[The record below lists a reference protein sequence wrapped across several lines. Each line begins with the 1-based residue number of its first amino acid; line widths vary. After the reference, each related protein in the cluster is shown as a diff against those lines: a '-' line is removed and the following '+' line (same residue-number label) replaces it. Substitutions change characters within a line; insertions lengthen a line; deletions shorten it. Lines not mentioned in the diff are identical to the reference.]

1 MEARRPHERH
11 GSDEGLREALDGRGG
26 GVEPALG
33 HHFSRD
39 ERPSNRLDQESY
51 SSEGHM
57 EDSCES
63 CGAARSTSGSSGHY
77 TCACKPAVPD
87 YARLPEQTQKPPE
100 ESDDAIFV
108 RNLATRVI
116 ARAFDDA
123 AGIIEGNER
132 RKGHSL
138 ALMVDGWKWLYKGSE
153 NRKKWF
159 RWAGLRE
166 PQPNILQAQVDEW
179 ARLRISS
186 DPRRRTN
193 INLNFQAITESV
205 QEIGDD
211 DELGMANGND

>member
-1 MEARRPHERH
+1 
-11 GSDEGLREALDGRGG
+11 
-26 GVEPALG
+26 
-33 HHFSRD
+33 
-39 ERPSNRLDQESY
+39 
-51 SSEGHM
+51 M

-63 CGAARSTSGSSGHY
+63 CGTARSTSGSANHY
-77 TCACKPAVPD
+77 TCACKPTVPD

-100 ESDDAIFV
+100 ESDDAIFI

-166 PQPNILQAQVDEW
+166 PQPHILQAQVDEW

-211 DELGMANGND
+211 DELGMAD